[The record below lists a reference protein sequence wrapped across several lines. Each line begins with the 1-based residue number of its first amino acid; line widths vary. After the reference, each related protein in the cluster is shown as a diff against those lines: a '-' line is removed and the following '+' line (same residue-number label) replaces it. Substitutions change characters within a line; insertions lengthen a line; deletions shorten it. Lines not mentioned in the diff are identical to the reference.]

1 MLGWVRVVLL
11 SQSSKRKATYAVLFA
26 YVVALLAMLRPHIWQ
41 IASLVERFCTS
52 SVNVRSS
59 HETYDMLTSW
69 ISSRGIDNASRSHLV
84 KLNTDRGALADRT
97 ESVRRPLKYVANSGV
112 FLFWYKGRLLRY
124 QATQDT
130 SGYFKENNIAITCL
144 GRSGT
149 ILKDLF
155 QDCQREYVCRLGNKI
170 TIHGHSGG
178 QWTDNRKSEAR
189 PLSTVILNQ
198 REKAL
203 LVDDM
208 KDFLN
213 PTTRSWYTQR
223 SLPYR
228 RGYLLHGPPGTGK
241 SSFSLAIAGELN
253 MDIYVVRVP
262 SVDDESLK
270 CLFAE
275 LPAHCVVLLEDIDA
289 VISAHSRES
298 EAVHSNEQPSFG
310 DEKKRVTLS
319 GLLNE
324 LDGVSS
330 AEDRVLIMTT
340 NHEMKLDPALIR
352 PGRIDKKVSF
362 ALADRDT
369 VSQIYCW
376 VFQSPSE
383 TGADAQP
390 CGTENGLLQAQAIQF
405 AHQVPEG
412 VFSPAEILSFLVPYR
427 HDPDAAHQSVETWVE
442 SRQKTGRNLS

>member
-155 QDCQREYVCRLGNKI
+155 QDCQREYTWLF
-170 TIHGHSGG
+170 
-178 QWTDNRKSEAR
+178 A
-189 PLSTVILNQ
+189 
-198 REKAL
+198 
-203 LVDDM
+203 
-208 KDFLN
+208 
-213 PTTRSWYTQR
+213 SW
-223 SLPYR
+223 
-228 RGYLLHGPPGTGK
+228 PPGTGK